1 MSRAFSARR
10 EFWLAFGCSAVFH
23 AIIIFGLLGWTKFAE
38 SPPTPVEVEWTW
50 AAPNAGKASD
60 RPKEPTV
67 KGSDSIRT
75 TERPS
80 VSAGGSESA
89 SSPAAP
95 RKNAGDSGTMSTAAG
110 SAGSTGSTGAGI
122 PAQARGAAQGSKP
135 TNSTTGRQDIAGGG
149 SSPASIDSSLPDF
162 GESTGYALVP
172 PRLKERPPILLSL
185 DTLPVAG
192 TPQVLLLVEVGEDGR
207 VGKISVNR
215 SSGVKALDDAARDN
229 VARWRFEPAWQP
241 QGKKP
246 VRVMTAVWIRFTREG
261 G

>member
-1 MSRAFSARR
+1 MNRPYSAHR
-10 EFWLAFGCSAVFH
+10 EFWIAVGCSLLFH
-23 AIIIFGLLGWTKFAE
+23 AVIVGCFLGWPNFGE
-38 SPPTPVEVEWTW
+38 SPPAAVDVEWTW

-67 KGSDSIRT
+67 TGSDSSRT
-75 TERPS
+75 TEKPS
-80 VSAGGSESA
+80 VSAGGSDSA
-89 SSPAAP
+89 SSPTAP
-95 RKNAGDSGTMSTAAG
+95 RKNVGDSGAMSTAAG
-110 SAGSTGSTGAGI
+110 STGAGNSEQ
-122 PAQARGAAQGSKP
+122 PRGAAQGSKP

-149 SSPASIDSSLPDF
+149 SSPAPNDSTLPAF
-162 GESTGYALVP
+162 GDSTGYALVP
-172 PRLKERPPILLSL
+172 PRLKERPPILFSP

-207 VGKISVNR
+207 VGKISVSR

-241 QGKKP
+241 QGKKS

-261 G
+261 S